1 MSYEKLCFYEMEKN
15 MNICEFVNG
24 VTSGAFD
31 SCCRQLYG
39 RSDSGFI
46 YYRARYINA
55 AEHFSKLYP
64 DCGELRIFSV
74 PQEIVVMIGN
84 SRQGFSVSA
93 SSGSDVVAFVSAND
107 AGAIRV
113 ADESGKM
120 AEFPT
125 DKPEILK
132 NEQETLTALV
142 RSIAAEIPLPAG
154 ISCYI
159 FPEITDE
166 NKSAAA
172 LLIASVMNAYS
183 GGGKTETELAE
194 ISAKSTNL
202 NIDRCL
208 ISALGGFVL
217 NDSTEHRID
226 RINFDMETAG
236 YTLCVADVGKSV
248 ISEYCCDGIYDED
261 EFYAELHELKKK
273 FSNLE
278 LLSAL
283 NFLGENRRA
292 LQSAEALKK
301 GDTEGFFEII
311 NESSD
316 LFSDHGSALAYTI
329 ARKFLCGIGAL
340 RVNSEGKLLA
350 FVPNY
355 IAEKFCEEMNR
366 IFGEEFYRRIKLRTV
381 GIYEFE

>member
-1 MSYEKLCFYEMEKN
+1 
-15 MNICEFVNG
+15 MNICEFVNR
-24 VTSGAFD
+24 VTSGDFD
-31 SCCRQLYG
+31 SCFRLLYG
-39 RSDSGFI
+39 RSDSGFL

-74 PQEIVVMIGN
+74 PQETVVMIGN

-142 RSIAAEIPLPAG
+142 RSIAAEISLPAG

-202 NIDRCL
+202 NIDRCM

-217 NDSTEHRID
+217 NDSAEHRID

-236 YTLCVADVGKSV
+236 YTLCVADVGVSS
-248 ISEYCCDGIYDED
+248 ISECCCDEIYDED
-261 EFYAELHELKKK
+261 KFYAELHELKKK

-329 ARKFLCGIGAL
+329 ARKFLCGSGAL

>member
-1 MSYEKLCFYEMEKN
+1 

-31 SCCRQLYG
+31 SCFRLLYG
-39 RSDSGFI
+39 RSDSGFL

-74 PQEIVVMIGN
+74 PQETVVMIGN

-93 SSGSDVVAFVSAND
+93 SSGSDVVAFVSSNG
-107 AGAIRV
+107 AGVIRV

-120 AEFPT
+120 AEFPA

-132 NEQETLTALV
+132 NEQETLTAIV

-166 NKSAAA
+166 NKSSAA
-172 LLIASVMNAYS
+172 LLIASVMNTYS
-183 GGGKTETELAE
+183 GVGKTEAELAE
-194 ISAKSTNL
+194 ISARSTNL
-202 NIDRCL
+202 NIDCCL

-217 NDSTEHRID
+217 NDSAEHRTD

-236 YTLCVADVGKSV
+236 YTLCVADVGESS
-248 ISEYCCDGIYDED
+248 ISECCCDGIYDED
-261 EFYAELHELKKK
+261 KFYAELPELKKK
-273 FSNLE
+273 FSDLE

-311 NESSD
+311 NESSE
-316 LFSDHGSALAYTI
+316 LFSDHGAALAYTI
-329 ARKFLCGIGAL
+329 ARKFLCGSGAL
-340 RVNSEGKLLA
+340 RVNSNGKLLA

-366 IFGEEFYRRIKLRTV
+366 VFGKEFCRRIKLRTV
-381 GIYEFE
+381 GIYEFEQCDM

>member
-1 MSYEKLCFYEMEKN
+1 

-31 SCCRQLYG
+31 SCFRMLYG
-39 RSDSGFI
+39 RSDSGFL

-74 PQEIVVMIGN
+74 PQETVVMIGN

-93 SSGSDVVAFVSAND
+93 SSGSDVVAFVSSND
-107 AGAIRV
+107 SGVIRV

-120 AEFPT
+120 AEFPA

-166 NKSAAA
+166 NKSADA
-172 LLIASVMNAYS
+172 LLIASVMNTYS
-183 GGGKTETELAE
+183 GVGKTEAELAE
-194 ISAKSTNL
+194 ISARSANL
-202 NIDRCL
+202 SIDCCL

-217 NDSTEHRID
+217 TDRAKHEIGCID
-226 RINFDMETAG
+226 FDMEAAG
-236 YTLCVADVGKSV
+236 YTLCIADAGESS
-248 ISEYCCDGIYDED
+248 ISESCCVEIYDED
-261 EFYAELHELKKK
+261 KFYAELPELKKK
-273 FSNLE
+273 FSDLE

-311 NESSD
+311 NESSE
-316 LFSDHGSALAYTI
+316 LFSDHGAALAYTI
-329 ARKFLCGIGAL
+329 ARKFLCGSGAL
-340 RVNSEGKLLA
+340 RVNSNGNLLA

-366 IFGEEFYRRIKLRTV
+366 IFRKEFCRRIKLRTV
-381 GIYEFE
+381 GIYEFEQCDM